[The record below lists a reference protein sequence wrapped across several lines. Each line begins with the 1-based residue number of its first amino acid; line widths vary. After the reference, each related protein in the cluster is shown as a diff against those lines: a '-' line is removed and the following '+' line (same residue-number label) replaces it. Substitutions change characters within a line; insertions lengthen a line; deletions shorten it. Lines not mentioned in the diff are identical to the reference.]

1 MPMADMDRAA
11 AQLIDLLAGRKAT
24 VERIAAAEWTGV
36 IAAAQK
42 HAVAPV
48 LHIRVRERGLLLPPA
63 AAEQLRQLH
72 LKSLARN
79 MRMLHA
85 RDLILRALTA
95 ANIPVVPFKGAHLAT
110 EVYGDIAL
118 RSMGDIDLW
127 LPRPQLDAARAVLQT
142 LGYASHSKADRPQAL
157 QDALTGETQYLKPD
171 APMVELHWNVFPG
184 EWLRHTA
191 RVDEQIIW
199 QRTQPLDGDL
209 IRQLSPEDAVIQ
221 LCVHLAVNHQM
232 SRAGL
237 RTLLDL
243 EFARRAWRIDWQ
255 VVGRRSRAWRV
266 SCATWLVLKIFAELF
281 GDPDRQ
287 LPLSELAPSA
297 LRRFALGR
305 LVSARRLMQGLR
317 LSDGPVRFLLLL
329 LLVDRPVDA
338 LTLLWRGL
346 FPDSTWLRL
355 RYGLQSAPEWR
366 VWLQGLWHPFRIVLR
381 REI

>member
-1 MPMADMDRAA
+1 MADMDRAA

-63 AAEQLRQLH
+63 AAGQLRQLH
-72 LKSLARN
+72 LNSLARN
-79 MRMLHA
+79 MRMFHA

-110 EVYGDIAL
+110 KVYGDIAL

-127 LPRPQLDAARAVLQT
+127 VPRPQLDAARAVLQT
-142 LGYASHSKADRPQAL
+142 LGYASRSRVERPQAL

-191 RVDEQIIW
+191 RADEQIIW

-243 EFARRAWRIDWQ
+243 EFARRVWRIDWQ
-255 VVGRRSRAWRV
+255 VVGRRSRTWRV

-305 LVSARRLMQGLR
+305 LVSARRLMQGPR

-355 RYGLQSAPEWR
+355 RYGLQSAPGWR
-366 VWLQGLWHPFRIVLR
+366 VWLQCLWHPLRIVLR